1 MSRASHSQR
10 LEKGGAK
17 KELTERE
24 GYPVVLKYVNDQNKP
39 FNAQT
44 IFDNLHKEVKKA
56 YVVRILAKLAE
67 ECD

>member
-56 YVVRILAKLAE
+56 HVVRILAKLAE